1 MRNII
6 LNRLGVTLLALGLW
20 LPSAQAQQFG
30 ASGGSAPDQNQSQEH
45 QDLDAYRVL
54 LLELLDSMQGHSESF
69 GEQTLRSQQWQRL
82 QEQLLL
88 LPEEDLAIM
97 LQRAP
102 AVSDLRLRYE
112 HLRRM
117 RAAAGQERGLAPI
130 PPSGVRT
137 IDFPEPETS
146 VAACESVSASVG
158 LGLLIEV
165 FTIKEILTAATWECL
180 ETVLGEND
188 ASACT
193 LANII
198 NETAEAEY
206 RAAEACLTE
215 QRDSYLDAI
224 LETEENIADHLS
236 DFVDAT
242 TSSRASQSSLDD
254 AQDDLNTAVDDLG
267 TLQSTLESDL
277 ISIESDLD
285 ESLDDLT
292 ALASDLNSLA
302 AMAADIQFR
311 AQVNQVDIEDAD
323 ERAADVQESTVE
335 IRDDTQQAI
344 SDLTTFQSQL
354 DTLNTINDDGLAQQ
368 QRSALVAALADST
381 LQIIRFQLPASTGG
395 ALEESREVVSQT
407 IQAFALIGNDIS
419 TAQSLFDQGD
429 QAFNSQ
435 DYLGAYRFYAQAYQS
450 LTSSGRFK
458 DQIFGDQ

>member
-6 LNRLGVTLLALGLW
+6 LNRLCAVVLILGLY
-20 LPSAQAQQFG
+20 LPNVQAQQFG
-30 ASGGSAPDQNQSQEH
+30 VSGGSAPDQNQSQEH
-45 QDLDAYRVL
+45 QDLDAYRAL

-102 AVSDLRLRYE
+102 AAHDLRLRYE
-112 HLRRM
+112 HLRRFSG
-117 RAAAGQERGLAPI
+117 ANKAEPFAPVS
-130 PPSGVRT
+130 PGGVRT
-137 IDFPEPETS
+137 IEFPDPETS
-146 VAACESVSASVG
+146 IAACASISASEG

-254 AQDDLNTAVDDLG
+254 AQDDLNTAVDDLD

-354 DTLNTINDDGLAQQ
+354 DTLNTVNDDGLAQQ